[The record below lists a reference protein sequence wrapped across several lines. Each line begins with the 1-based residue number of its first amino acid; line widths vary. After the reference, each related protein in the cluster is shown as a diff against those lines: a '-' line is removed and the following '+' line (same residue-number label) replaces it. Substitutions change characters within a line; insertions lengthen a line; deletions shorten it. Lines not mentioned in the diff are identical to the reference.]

1 MTKIFSRLSP
11 LTKSFVSAML
21 LHILCYGVW
30 GIYYSE
36 FSDRFFTTYVD
47 GSFSGGIA
55 KPIFYNYGFYTALSH
70 LMAVGYNMLPQL
82 NWYGVF
88 SETFMLFATTG
99 FLWIAYAYWHA
110 IAHMRMI
117 AVGLILLLL
126 PFWSYH
132 IVMYR
137 TTELA
142 FLACGI
148 GILGLVVSYLP
159 IVMQRIP
166 KILQV
171 RVFFTIQLILAVFIR
186 LEPTLMCT
194 AIFLPYGLWVARQ
207 GQARMGLF
215 KVSLVVLPVFAGAY
229 MLYLG
234 ATGPEEKMFR
244 DTRVYTHTLW
254 DFGQDE
260 HLFQLKTAVDSI
272 KLEAAQTFFISDE
285 QALSPEFYE
294 SIGVLPLEKSLG
306 SLGDYFVGFNLR
318 VAKAINVWHG
328 LALKQ
333 PLFFMAYT
341 LALFFALVLLGL
353 NHQNKKLLLIL
364 AMQLWFWA
372 ILFGVTVFMKMELRV
387 MAPLLT
393 LGLVSLTLFPIL
405 LMPEG
410 WMGRRFN
417 RSFMLLS
424 GMCLLV
430 PAVLK
435 TQELRQSATNYQLGK
450 ENMLAFKAELKQPQ
464 FEGRIMVFHSFAF
477 QLLYADLFDS
487 NEFAREENFLAIDNG
502 EMYMYPQFKQAMTAY
517 CGGYGVADIANYL
530 VAHKEQVVFVSD
542 SARMDLMERYIE
554 TVYAIPFKTKPI
566 YLESIFN
573 RPAGGVMLPEY
584 ADHLA
589 FSYFVFE

>member
-1 MTKIFSRLSP
+1 
-11 LTKSFVSAML
+11 ML

-554 TVYAIPFKTKPI
+554 TVYAIPFKTKPT
-566 YLESIFN
+566 YLESILHH
-573 RPAGGVMLPEY
+573 PAGGVMLPEY

-589 FSYFVFE
+589 FSFYVFQ

>member
-1 MTKIFSRLSP
+1 VTKIFSRLSP

>member
-1 MTKIFSRLSP
+1 
-11 LTKSFVSAML
+11 ML
-21 LHILCYGVW
+21 LHILCFGIW

-36 FSDRFFTTYVD
+36 FSDRFFTAYVD

-88 SETFMLFATTG
+88 GETFMLFATTG
-99 FLWIAYAYWHA
+99 FLWIAYAYWHT
-110 IAHMRMI
+110 IAHMRII
-117 AVGLILLLL
+117 AAGLILLLL

-166 KILQV
+166 KLLQV
-171 RVFFTIQLILAVFIR
+171 RVFFTVLLLLAVFIR

-207 GQARMGLF
+207 GKARVGLF

-234 ATGPEEKMFR
+234 ATGPAERMFR

-260 HLFQLKTAVDSI
+260 NLFQLTTAADSI
-272 KLEAAQTFFISDE
+272 KLEAAQTYFISDE

-306 SLGDYFVGFNLR
+306 SLGEYFVGFNLR
-318 VAKAINVWHG
+318 VAKAINVWHD

-333 PLFFMAYT
+333 PIFFIAYT
-341 LALFFALVLLGL
+341 LALFFALVLLGF

-405 LMPEG
+405 LLPEG

-417 RSFMLLS
+417 MPFMLLS

-435 TQELRQSATNYQLGK
+435 TQELQQSAANYQLGK
-450 ENMLAFKAELKQPQ
+450 ENMLAFKVELKQPQ
-464 FEGRIMVFHSFAF
+464 FEGRILVFHSFAF
-477 QLLYADLFDS
+477 QLLYADLFDN

-542 SARMDLMERYIE
+542 GARMDLMERYIE

-566 YLESIFN
+566 YLESILHH
-573 RPAGGVMLPEY
+573 PAGGVMLPEY

-589 FSYFVFE
+589 FSFYVFQ